1 LSDKK
6 EEESKP
12 VGDEYVEESVEVEE
26 VVEEEKKLEGLYD
39 LVLPVGISEK
49 IIYELLE
56 KFHLDAVKRTLNVQI
71 VDGVEPRELIVLRG
85 DLETINRAHDY
96 LYTRLRERYGS
107 R

>member
-1 LSDKK
+1 VSDKK

-12 VGDEYVEESVEVEE
+12 VGDEYVEEEEVEE

-85 DLETINRAHDY
+85 DLDTINRAHDY
-96 LYTRLRERYGS
+96 LYTRLKERYGS